1 MKQKYSPMMMQ
12 YLGIKEQNKD
22 AIVMFRLGDFY
33 EMFFDDAMIVS
44 KELELAL
51 TGKNAGAK
59 ERVPM
64 CGVPFHSASGYIQ
77 KLVDNGHKVAIVEQ
91 LTDPGKK
98 GIVERG
104 VVQIVTPGTIF
115 DESMTKNKNNYI
127 ACMMIFDFV
136 CTLAFC
142 DITTGEF
149 QVINIDKK
157 DHLLNNQLASMEVKE
172 IVVKSDCTYNFN
184 DSIMVSHYD
193 NETFNEKYRDIFHN
207 IKDLKEIKV
216 STLLL
221 NYLIETQKR
230 DLEHLQM
237 IEEINN
243 QDFMTM
249 DLYTKKSLELTE
261 NSKDHEKYGSLFW
274 LLDMT
279 KSAMGARL
287 LKNYID
293 RPLLKK
299 EAIEE
304 RLDIVEIFTQQF
316 IQRESIKE
324 ILKEIYDLE
333 RLSSRI
339 AFGNINARDLKWI
352 ASSLK
357 VLPELKQQLYSFN
370 EPLTDQLANQ
380 IIDLS
385 HITKFIDDA
394 IIDNP
399 PLTIKEG
406 NIIKD
411 HFNEELDEL
420 RYLRDHGKQWLV
432 DFEQKEREKTGIK
445 NLKVGYN
452 RVFGYYIEVTK
463 GSLDLVKDEFE
474 YTRKQS
480 LSNAERFITP
490 ELKDMES
497 KILSAQDKIQ
507 KLEYVLFTQ
516 VRNEIK
522 KEVHLIQDVSKI
534 IARVDV
540 YQSLAMLASE
550 NSYVRPVFNDQKIM
564 DIKEGRHGVIE
575 KVMGHGKYVPNDV
588 SIDENSPVV
597 LITGPNMGGK
607 STYMRQVALI
617 VIMAQIGSF
626 VPAKYANL
634 TIFDQI
640 FTRIGASD
648 DLISGQSTFMVEMLE
663 ANNAL
668 RFASEKSLILFDEIG
683 RGTATFDGMAI
694 AQAMIEYIASEIHCM
709 TLFST
714 HYHELTF
721 LEDKGL
727 GIQNVH
733 ASARVDNDHLVFEY
747 LIKKGRSN
755 KSYGVNVAK
764 LAKLPDEVIN
774 RANLVLETLEENNVE
789 DCLIE
794 EKQVQVIEKES
805 EVEKYL
811 KTIDPMA
818 LSPLDALS
826 TLIELKKLVK

>member
-136 CTLAFC
+136 YTLAFC

-149 QVINIDKK
+149 QVVNIDKK

-193 NETFNEKYRDIFHN
+193 NETFNEKYQDIFHN

-385 HITKFIDDA
+385 HITKLIDDA

-789 DCLIE
+789 DRLIE

>member
-1 MKQKYSPMMMQ
+1 MKEKYSPMMMQ

-22 AIVMFRLGDFY
+22 SIVMFRLGDFY
-33 EMFFDDAMIVS
+33 EMFFDDAIMVS

-77 KLVDNGHKVAIVEQ
+77 RLVDNGHKVAIVEQ

-115 DESMTKNKNNYI
+115 DESLTQNRNNYI
-127 ACMMIFDFV
+127 ACMMTFDFV
-136 CTLAFC
+136 YTLAFC

-149 QVINIDKK
+149 QVVNIDKQ
-157 DHLLNNQLASMEVKE
+157 DNILNNQLATMEVKE
-172 IVVKSDCTYNFN
+172 IVVESNCTYSFHEG
-184 DSIMVSHYD
+184 IMVSRYD
-193 NETFNEKYRDIFHN
+193 YETFNEKYQDIFKN
-207 IKDLKEIKV
+207 IKDLKQIKV
-216 STLLL
+216 ATLLL

-230 DLEHLQM
+230 DLEHLQI

-243 QDFMTM
+243 KDYMTM

-261 NSKDHEKYGSLFW
+261 NARDHEKYGSLFW

-293 RPLLKK
+293 RPLLNQQ
-299 EAIEE
+299 AIEK

-324 ILKEIYDLE
+324 ILKEVYDLE

-357 VLPELKQQLYSFN
+357 VIPELKQQLYSFN
-370 EPLTDQLANQ
+370 EDLTNQLADQLV
-380 IIDLS
+380 DLS
-385 HITKFIDDA
+385 HITKLIDDA

-411 HFNEELDEL
+411 HFSEDLDEL
-420 RYLRDHGKQWLV
+420 RYLRDHGKQWLI

-463 GSLDLVKDEFE
+463 GSLDQVKDEFE

-497 KILSAQDKIQ
+497 KILSAQDKIE

-516 VRNEIK
+516 IRNEIK
-522 KEVHLIQDVSKI
+522 KEVHLIQDVAKI
-534 IARVDV
+534 IAQVDV

-550 NSYVRPVFNDQKIM
+550 NSYVRPIFNNNKTLEIT
-564 DIKEGRHGVIE
+564 EGRHGVIE
-575 KVMGHGKYVPNDV
+575 KVMGHGRYVPNDV
-588 SIDENSPVV
+588 SIDEKNPVV

-607 STYMRQVALI
+607 STYMREVALMI
-617 VIMAQIGSF
+617 IMAQIGSF

-668 RFASEKSLILFDEIG
+668 RYANENSLILFDEIG

-694 AQAMIEYIASEIHCM
+694 AQAMIEYIAKNIHCM

-747 LIKKGRSN
+747 LIKKGKSN

-764 LAKLPDEVIN
+764 LAKLPDEVIQ
-774 RANLVLETLEENNVE
+774 RANRVLETLEENNVE
-789 DCLIE
+789 DRLVE
-794 EKQVQVIEKES
+794 EKVTIIEKES

-826 TLIELKKLVK
+826 TLIELKKLLK

>member
-136 CTLAFC
+136 YTLAFC

-149 QVINIDKK
+149 QVVNIDKK

-380 IIDLS
+380 IIALS
-385 HITKFIDDA
+385 HITKLIDDA

-789 DCLIE
+789 DRLIE

>member
-33 EMFFDDAMIVS
+33 EMFFDDAIIVS

-149 QVINIDKK
+149 QVVNIDKK

-352 ASSLK
+352 SSSLK

-385 HITKFIDDA
+385 HITKLIDDA

-789 DCLIE
+789 DRLIE